1 MSWDFSG
8 DGHSRAYAAYGRY
21 YESMP
26 LQIGLGLSTAA
37 AVGNAIT
44 LASSCTRNS
53 SGPLP
58 IDPRFCAVAPGSTGS
73 SVTVEPVDRGL
84 RGSYLDEIQTG
95 VDYQLFANPVVGIEY
110 AHRALGRAIDDT
122 TFDGNYGFNDLWITN
137 PGTPETHGQQTLSD
151 GSPAMPALERV
162 YDGLTLSAH
171 RQLAGGWLFG
181 ASYTLSSL
189 RGNYPGLFVPEN
201 RGQLWPNFS
210 GAADRPLF
218 LVNAYGPLPGDS
230 RHAVLL
236 HGGYAVQLDGR
247 TNLVLG
253 AFFRSQQGGPIN
265 YYSGWLGF
273 PVLNTIPRGS
283 GGRLP
288 WLTQLDARVSATRTL
303 GHGLAG
309 SLTLD
314 VFNVLNSQ
322 TVTAVNEVYTSQDVT
337 LLVGGKPQ
345 DLPTLKT
352 AEMPGQKGGQSVTVN
367 PRYGTPIAYQLP
379 LSARLGVSLS
389 F

>member
-1 MSWDFSG
+1 M
-8 DGHSRAYAAYGRY
+8 
-21 YESMP
+21 
-26 LQIGLGLSTAA
+26 
-37 AVGNAIT
+37 
-44 LASSCTRNS
+44 
-53 SGPLP
+53 
-58 IDPRFCAVAPGSTGS
+58 
-73 SVTVEPVDRGL
+73 
-84 RGSYLDEIQTG
+84 
-95 VDYQLFANPVVGIEY
+95 
-110 AHRALGRAIDDT
+110 
-122 TFDGNYGFNDLWITN
+122 
-137 PGTPETHGQQTLSD
+137 
-151 GSPAMPALERV
+151 
-162 YDGLTLSAH
+162 
-171 RQLAGGWLFG
+171 
-181 ASYTLSSL
+181 
-189 RGNYPGLFVPEN
+189 
-201 RGQLWPNFS
+201 
-210 GAADRPLF
+210 
-218 LVNAYGPLPGDS
+218 
-230 RHAVLL
+230 
-236 HGGYAVQLDGR
+236 
-247 TNLVLG
+247 
-253 AFFRSQQGGPIN
+253 
-265 YYSGWLGF
+265 
-273 PVLNTIPRGS
+273 LNTIPRGS